1 MSSSQPAPSSSDDA
15 ARPGPEESYREFRRP
30 VLALALCTGTAGF
43 LDAFAFLRYG
53 TFVANQS
60 GNLIFLGI
68 GPVGWHQDW
77 PASGASLLAF
87 AAAAGVVSW
96 IRSLP
101 GRWSP
106 ALRGLGATALT
117 LSLWTFLNVLLHY
130 GQHGP
135 VSRAVLAAAGG
146 LATGAFTTL
155 FVRTAGVTTTITY
168 QSGTVVKTGGHIV
181 RWVAPGTD
189 RDRARQASL
198 LGLLTLVCYSV
209 GGGIGAVAQQQQPHW
224 VPAWG
229 LLALVPVALL
239 VRRARVGT

>member
-1 MSSSQPAPSSSDDA
+1 MGGSELTPSSDDPA
-15 ARPGPEESYREFRRP
+15 QSGPAESYREFRRP
-30 VLALALCTGTAGF
+30 ILVLALCTGTAGF

-68 GPVGWHQDW
+68 GPAGWHPDW

-87 AAAAGVVSW
+87 ATGAGVVSW
-96 IRSLP
+96 IRALP

-106 ALRGLGATALT
+106 ALRGLGATAFT
-117 LSLWTFLNVLLHY
+117 LSLWTFLNVLLHH

-135 VSRAVLAAAGG
+135 ASRVVLAAAGA
-146 LATGAFTTL
+146 LATGSFTTL

-168 QSGTVVKTGGHIV
+168 QSGTVVKTGGHLV
-181 RWVAPGTD
+181 RWLAPGSD
-189 RDRARQASL
+189 RDRARRASL

-209 GGGIGAVAQQQQPHW
+209 GAGIGAEAQQQPQW

-229 LLALVPVALL
+229 LLPLVLVALL
-239 VRRARVGT
+239 VRRVRVGA

>member
-1 MSSSQPAPSSSDDA
+1 MSSSQPAPPSPDDP

-30 VLALALCTGTAGF
+30 IAVLALCTGTAGF

-68 GPVGWHQDW
+68 GPAGWHPAW
-77 PASGASLLAF
+77 PAAGASLLAF
-87 AAAAGVVSW
+87 AGAAGVVSW

-106 ALRGLGATALT
+106 ALRGLGATALG
-117 LSLWTFLNVLLHY
+117 LSLWTFLNVLLHH
-130 GQHGP
+130 GQDGP

-181 RWVAPGTD
+181 RWIAAPGTD
-189 RDRARQASL
+189 RSRARQASL
-198 LGLLTLVCYSV
+198 LGLLTLVCYSI
-209 GGGIGAVAQQQQPHW
+209 GGGIGAVAQQRPHW

-239 VRRARVGT
+239 VRRVRAGT